1 MRFLLLE
8 KIPQITPEEIK
19 KWDTASDKVR
29 GQMGTDIIN
38 RFELNAAKNMMQ
50 PLRKSFVKFGIDPK
64 TNPFIE
70 FTDKLCQ
77 KVPLK
82 KNDDVLFDILVDKYT
97 SREVNL
103 DHDYLVDASLY
114 SRTPEEFEYTLFVF
128 ETVLNPSQLS
138 KYFKDTKN
146 ISVKQLYD
154 GGRIKP
160 AGDESTADDTSTL
173 FGTVESWSGEDRE
186 NNAHQQTGKSRV
198 KSKDTIGPREKQRLK
213 KTDSFGSLE
222 DIKNPEIGQRVH
234 ISAGG
239 KTGPSSGYSFRDVDD
254 MTSEKGFYEYN
265 GTKWIRIASDD

>member
-19 KWDTASDKVR
+19 KWDTASDRVR

-38 RFELNAAKNMMQ
+38 RFELNPAKNMMH

-82 KNDDVLFDILVDKYT
+82 KTDDVLFNILVDKYT
-97 SREVNL
+97 TREVNL
-103 DHDYLVDASLY
+103 DHDYLLDASLY
-114 SRTPEEFEYTLFVF
+114 NRTPEEFEYTLFVF
-128 ETVLNPSQLS
+128 ETVLNPSQLG

-154 GGRIKP
+154 GGKIKP
-160 AGDESTADDTSTL
+160 AGDESTADDISTL
-173 FGTVESWSGEDRE
+173 FGTVESWSGESGE
-186 NNAHQQTGKSRV
+186 NDAPQTKGKSRGQN
-198 KSKDTIGPREKQRLK
+198 KETIGPREKQRLK
-213 KTDSFGSLE
+213 KENSFGSLE
-222 DIKNPEIGQRVH
+222 DVKNPEVGERVH

-239 KTGPSSGYSFRDVDD
+239 LTGPESGYSFKDVAD
-254 MTSEKGFYEYN
+254 MTSQKGFYEYN
-265 GTKWIRIASDD
+265 GTKWVLIASDD